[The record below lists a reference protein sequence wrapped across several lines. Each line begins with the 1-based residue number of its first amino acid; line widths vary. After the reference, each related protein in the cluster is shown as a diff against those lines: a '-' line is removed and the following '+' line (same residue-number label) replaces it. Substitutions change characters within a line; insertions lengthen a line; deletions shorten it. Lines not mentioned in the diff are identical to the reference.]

1 MVSSVWR
8 IELLRTSWILVA
20 VASATCCNTALQA
33 VDPAKSLRE
42 LPRREIAFQQ
52 GINGYEGT
60 VDTEIWALAVKTILN
75 ANPNA
80 SSDADNDG
88 GESQVLMRFDGIFG
102 KGAQQ
107 IPPGSTIVSAK
118 LIVSAFDQGSTV
130 NLHRMLVPFGKAATW
145 DSMISGVSAD
155 GLEASRHKDGF
166 TFGKIAASTSG
177 AIFDVTDTVQIWS
190 NGKPNYGWVFLNTG
204 GNGWDFYASEFEKV
218 EQRPKLII
226 QYLPF
231 ESPSSTLVT
240 DKE

>member
-1 MVSSVWR
+1 MRSVQSLE
-8 IELLRTSWILVA
+8 ILRTAWSWSIAALCIFCI
-20 VASATCCNTALQA
+20 ASAKAE
-33 VDPAKSLRE
+33 DPAKFIRQLAA
-42 LPRREIAFQQ
+42 REISFQQ
-52 GINGYEGT
+52 GIDGYQGT

-88 GESQVLMRFDGIFG
+88 GESQVLMRFDDIFG
-102 KGAQQ
+102 NGEHQV
-107 IPPGSTIVSAK
+107 PPNSTIVSAK

-204 GNGWDFYASEFEKV
+204 GNGWDFYASEFDKI
-218 EQRPKLII
+218 EQRPKLTI
-226 QYLPF
+226 QYLPP
-231 ESPSSTLVT
+231 ESPSPVLVI